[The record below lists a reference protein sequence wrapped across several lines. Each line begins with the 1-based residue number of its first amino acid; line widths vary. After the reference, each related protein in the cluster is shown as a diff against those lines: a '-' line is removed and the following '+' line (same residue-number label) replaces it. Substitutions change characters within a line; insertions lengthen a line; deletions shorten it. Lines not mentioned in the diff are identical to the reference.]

1 MTLGPWFSAAGVH
14 ILQSTLFAVA
24 IWLLL
29 LTNFSNATASIRYRL
44 WFAASVKFLVPF
56 SLLAAAGRQ
65 IVWLHR
71 LPPGLH
77 QRVNVTVDQM
87 WSRMAGPIATSR
99 LAEMPSAPFSPLP
112 WLAGLWVAGVVVVLA
127 RWWIEWLNIRAAV
140 RASIL
145 LPVAGGI
152 RVRAVPSNAP
162 RRREPGVF
170 GIIRPVVLVPG
181 DIQERLT
188 PEQFESVLAHEQ
200 CHADRRDNL
209 TATVHIVVEALC
221 WFHPLV
227 WWLGGRL
234 REERER
240 ACDEA
245 VVSRGIDSGVY
256 AEGLLGVCRYYLESP
271 VLSVAGVTGGNLTQR
286 IERIMADRVAR
297 PLSAPRRMLL
307 HALSLALVLGPFL
320 FGLFGAP
327 VNAQMAAGFTM
338 QTSVGRTFEVA
349 SVKPNNSGD
358 SGWSISPPQRGTET
372 VRNLELRKIIA
383 SSFRIQDKMVVGG
396 PGWLD
401 TARYDITAKGAPDVP
416 NLVVWEMM
424 RGLLV
429 ERFHLKSHIEE
440 RELPVYALSI
450 ARGGSKLGDPA
461 AGPCGEAIKAGRDCG
476 NIRFPP
482 FGVAIDNMPI
492 GALTAVLA
500 RRLQDRP
507 VVDDTGL
514 TAFYDATVRWRPDE
528 MTPEELATI
537 PADVRPPDMSLFEA
551 FERQAGLKLEARRRP
566 IRVVIV
572 DSVQPADPD

>member
-1 MTLGPWFSAAGVH
+1 M
-14 ILQSTLFAVA
+14 
-24 IWLLL
+24 
-29 LTNFSNATASIRYRL
+29 
-44 WFAASVKFLVPF
+44 
-56 SLLAAAGRQ
+56 
-65 IVWLHR
+65 
-71 LPPGLH
+71 
-77 QRVNVTVDQM
+77 
-87 WSRMAGPIATSR
+87 
-99 LAEMPSAPFSPLP
+99 
-112 WLAGLWVAGVVVVLA
+112 
-127 RWWIEWLNIRAAV
+127 
-140 RASIL
+140 
-145 LPVAGGI
+145 
-152 RVRAVPSNAP
+152 
-162 RRREPGVF
+162 
-170 GIIRPVVLVPG
+170 
-181 DIQERLT
+181 
-188 PEQFESVLAHEQ
+188 
-200 CHADRRDNL
+200 
-209 TATVHIVVEALC
+209 TATIHIVVKALC

-227 WWLGGRL
+227 WWLDGRL
-234 REERER
+234 HEERER

-286 IERIMADRVAR
+286 IERIMAYRVAR
-297 PLSAPRRMLL
+297 RLSAPQRMLL
-307 HALSLALVLGPFL
+307 HALSLAMVLGPFL

-358 SGWSISPPQRGTET
+358 PGWSISPPLRGTET

-424 RGLLV
+424 RGLLA
-429 ERFHLKSHIEE
+429 ERFHLKFHVEE

-450 ARGGSKLGDPA
+450 ARGGSKLGNPA
-461 AGPCGEAIKAGRDCG
+461 DGPCGEAVKAGRDCG

-528 MTPEELATI
+528 MTPEQLASV
-537 PADVRPPDMSLFEA
+537 PEDVRPPDMSLFEA

-566 IRVVIV
+566 VRVVVV

>member
-1 MTLGPWFSAAGVH
+1 MTLGPWFSAAGLH
-14 ILQSTLFAVA
+14 LLQSTLFAVA
-24 IWLLL
+24 VWLLL
-29 LTNFSNATASIRYRL
+29 VTIFSHAPASIRYRF

-65 IVWLHR
+65 MVWVHR
-71 LPPGLH
+71 LPPALH
-77 QRVNVTVDQM
+77 QRVNMNVDQW
-87 WSRMAGPIATSR
+87 WSRLPGVVATSR
-99 LAEMPSAPFSPLP
+99 LTEMPSAPFSPLP

-127 RWWIEWLNIRAAV
+127 RWWIEWLIIRAAV
-140 RASIL
+140 RASIPV
-145 LPVAGGI
+145 PVAGGI
-152 RVRAVPSNAP
+152 PVRAMPLRAA
-162 RRREPGVF
+162 RRWEPGVF

-188 PEQFESVLAHEQ
+188 PAQFESVLAHEQ

-209 TATVHIVVEALC
+209 TATIHMVVKALC

-227 WWLGGRL
+227 WWLDGRL
-234 REERER
+234 HEERER

-271 VLSVAGVTGGNLTQR
+271 VRSVAGVTGGNLTQR
-286 IERIMADRVAR
+286 IERIMAYRVAR
-297 PLSAPRRMLL
+297 RLSAPQRMLL

-320 FGLFGAP
+320 FGFFGAP

-358 SGWSISPPQRGTET
+358 PGWSISPPQHGTET

-424 RGLLV
+424 RGLLA
-429 ERFHLKSHIEE
+429 ERFQLKFHVEE

-450 ARGGSKLGDPA
+450 ARGGSKLGNPA
-461 AGPCGEAIKAGRDCG
+461 DGPCGETIKEGRDCG
-476 NIRFPP
+476 NILSGDPASFKSRSGAAAVTLRSRSGCRRGHARAQIQETPLNEGSGRARDSNGPALQRFKA
-482 FGVAIDNMPI
+482 GDGGLDQI
-492 GALTAVLA
+492 GES
-500 RRLQDRP
+500 D
-507 VVDDTGL
+507 
-514 TAFYDATVRWRPDE
+514 
-528 MTPEELATI
+528 
-537 PADVRPPDMSLFEA
+537 
-551 FERQAGLKLEARRRP
+551 
-566 IRVVIV
+566 
-572 DSVQPADPD
+572 